1 MNKEDDMKKTTIA
14 GIVTLIII
22 LSSGTTWYIQDVGTK
37 TSCRN
42 GFEYITQGEY
52 EGYYSCTTN
61 SGMRY
66 ELCFEV
72 YNSTNTENYWC
83 KKGTKVEVPIEV
95 PYIIDSHEGNWKC
108 SEGCE
113 KV

>member
-1 MNKEDDMKKTTIA
+1 MKKLTIG

-22 LSSGTTWYIQDVGTK
+22 LSSATTYYIQDLKEK

-42 GFEYITQGEY
+42 GFDYVDSGEF
-52 EGYYSCTTN
+52 EGYYKCVTKTRA
-61 SGMRY
+61 RY

-83 KKGTKVEVPIEV
+83 RKGKLVEVPVEIKVKASRTE
-95 PYIIDSHEGNWKC
+95 IC
-108 SEGCE
+108 SPKGCAF
-113 KV
+113 V